1 MDQDAL
7 KKSFCNF
14 SKLINENVSQK
25 RTCLE
30 DGKQGRLHC
39 LACGTGRF
47 AAIRM
52 ITIVSSKFVC
62 LFVCFQFIYL

>member
-7 KKSFCNF
+7 KKAFCNF
-14 SKLINENVSQK
+14 AKLISENASQK
-25 RTCLE
+25 RTYLE

-39 LACGTGRF
+39 LVCGTGTGRF
-47 AAIRM
+47 AAIQM

-62 LFVCFQFIYL
+62 FQFIYR

>member
-7 KKSFCNF
+7 KKAFVNF
-14 SKLINENVSQK
+14 AKLINENVSQK
-25 RTCLE
+25 RSYLE

-47 AAIRM
+47 GAIH
-52 ITIVSSKFVC
+52 IIAIVSSKFVC
-62 LFVCFQFIYL
+62 LWCIYLYR